1 MQDFKDTPA
10 RGSAE
15 GPARTP
21 AGRRQKIRRYAT
33 VLAASLAALY
43 TLNLY
48 FDPSPEI
55 QFDNSDLDSSGG
67 PHAARDSSS
76 IIRWLVEPIST
87 LDKVRVG
94 DTFETLLRRNGID
107 YDRMLQM
114 IQCARPLYN
123 LNRVVVG
130 REIKF
135 IFQNEK
141 LAALEYEI
149 DPDRT
154 LRLTCADTMAEVDWN
169 AELVETEYQV
179 REREVS
185 GTIENSLYQ
194 SVVDVAGQPELAM
207 RLSEIF
213 AWQIDFHSDVQ
224 KGDRFKL
231 IYEEKVHPKGTAKV
245 GEIFAA
251 VYQSAGRDFY
261 AIRYT
266 NKDGSQD
273 YFDLDGLSMRR
284 KFLKSPFKYMPRIS
298 SRFTYSRFHPIL
310 KIRRPHLG
318 VDYAAPAG
326 TPVLALGDGRVT
338 FSGRKGGFGNFIL
351 LKHNGMYATGYG
363 HLQKILVHSGTT
375 VRQGQVIGL
384 VGSTGLATGPHLDFR
399 FFRNGTPVDPL
410 KVDIPNGDPI
420 DKSVLSAYKSHRDE
434 MVHRMDHIGSPYGP
448 PEPSLAAGPAN
459 SAAAGASKLED
470 E

>member
-1 MQDFKDTPA
+1 MQDFKNTTV
-10 RGSAE
+10 
-15 GPARTP
+15 RTNEEP
-21 AGRRQKIRRYAT
+21 SSRRLRRKQRLRRYASI
-33 VLAASLAALY
+33 LAASLAALY

-55 QFDNSDLDSSGG
+55 QFDNSDSMDDSSGRG
-67 PHAARDSSS
+67 SAFNDSTSL
-76 IIRWLVEPIST
+76 IRWLVEPINT

-94 DTFETLLRRNGID
+94 DTFETLLRRNGVD
-107 YDRMLQM
+107 YDRMMGM
-114 IQCARPLYN
+114 IHCARPLYN

-135 IFQNEK
+135 TFFNEK

-154 LRLTCADTMAEVDWN
+154 LRLTCSDTVKQVDWN
-169 AELVETEYQV
+169 AELVETEYTV
-179 REREVS
+179 REREVA

-224 KGDRFKL
+224 KGDKFKL
-231 IYEEKVHPKGTAKV
+231 IFEEKVHPKGMARV

-251 VYQSAGRDFY
+251 VYQSGDRNCY

-298 SRFTYSRFHPIL
+298 SRFTYSRYHPIL

-318 VDYAAPAG
+318 VDYAAPTG
-326 TPVLALGDGRVT
+326 TPVLALGDGKVT
-338 FSGRKGGFGNFIL
+338 FAGRKGGFGNFIL
-351 LKHNGMYATGYG
+351 LKHNGMFATGYG
-363 HLQKILVHSGTT
+363 HLQKIAVRSGAS
-375 VRQGQVIGL
+375 VRQGQVIGY

-420 DKSVLSAYKSHRDE
+420 DKSVLSAYKIHRDD
-434 MVHRMDHIGSPYGP
+434 MVRRLEHIGSPFRPADPSIASSGP
-448 PEPSLAAGPAN
+448 VS
-459 SAAAGASKLED
+459 AGAASRELE